1 MKTLQLKENFY
12 WIGVQDPGLKI
23 FDIIM
28 TTEYGSSYNSYLLKG
43 SKKTAIFETA
53 KVQFMDE
60 YLDKLAG
67 LVDVKDVD
75 YIVVNHTEP
84 DHAGSTF
91 KLLEMNPEIT
101 LVGSQMAI
109 AFMKEITNREFKSIV
124 VKEGDSLSLGDKTLR
139 FVNAVNLHWP
149 DAMYTYVEEDKTLI
163 SCDSFGVHYSFDDV
177 LLSKLHAQ
185 GEEVYQDYIG
195 ALKYYYDCIMSPFAP
210 FVLKAVEKVKKLD
223 INMICPGH
231 GPVLDE
237 KLWDIVELY
246 EKWAANPPTNEKKT
260 VVMPYVSAYGYTE
273 TLAKKIAEG
282 IGNAG
287 DIQVK
292 MYNMVE
298 ADKDEVVA
306 EMLTANA
313 LLFGTPTMVGDALPP
328 IWDLVLSVH
337 PIQVA
342 GKLSSAFGSFGW
354 SGEGVP
360 NILARLGQLRLKVFE
375 EGYKVRFNPSTTQLE
390 GAFAFG
396 KRFGEEL
403 MK

>member
-1 MKTLQLKENFY
+1 MKTLQLKDNFY

-43 SKKTAIFETA
+43 SEKTAIFETA

-60 YLDKLAG
+60 YLGKLAD
-67 LVDVKDVD
+67 LVDVKDID
-75 YIVVNHTEP
+75 YIIVNHTEP
-84 DHAGSTF
+84 DHAGSAF
-91 KLLEMNPEIT
+91 KLIEMNPEIT

-124 VKEGDSLSLGDKTLR
+124 VKEGDSLSLGNKTLR

-185 GEEVYQDYIG
+185 GEEVYQSYIG

-237 KLWDIVELY
+237 KLW
-246 EKWAANPPTNEKKT
+246 
-260 VVMPYVSAYGYTE
+260 
-273 TLAKKIAEG
+273 
-282 IGNAG
+282 G
-287 DIQVK
+287 DCK
-292 MYNMVE
+292 SLRN
-298 ADKDEVVA
+298 
-306 EMLTANA
+306 
-313 LLFGTPTMVGDALPP
+313 VGGRSP
-328 IWDLVLSVH
+328 
-337 PIQVA
+337 
-342 GKLSSAFGSFGW
+342 
-354 SGEGVP
+354 
-360 NILARLGQLRLKVFE
+360 GQ
-375 EGYKVRFNPSTTQLE
+375 
-390 GAFAFG
+390 
-396 KRFGEEL
+396 
-403 MK
+403 